1 MFKEPNYL
9 SKDYKNPS
17 KKVVLKIKE
26 GSTPTLP
33 TNPNGKFYK
42 QAHKTESFPLDN
54 ELAEETRVEI
64 LSHYNIPKEHSITL
78 DAPEKGIKRV
88 MRAFT
93 LFLKKNEEGIDN
105 NKDLRF
111 YADGHCPHA
120 VLLEKILDKFGNK
133 IGYTEIDDIF
143 NDKNWEQKWE
153 TKKGFIDPDA
163 DGFSGFEEI
172 RSALASQMIE
182 TQDNGLSKEDVIKFK
197 QDPDSFNTD
206 LPNWFRSG

>member
-1 MFKEPNYL
+1 MFKEPNFTG
-9 SKDYKNPS
+9 SQKDPN
-17 KKVVLKIKE
+17 KKIILKINK

-42 QAHKTESFPLDN
+42 EAHENKSFPLHN
-54 ELAEETRVEI
+54 ELAEETREDI

-93 LFLKKNEEGIDN
+93 LFLKKNDNKGNSPDN
-105 NKDLRF
+105 NLRF

-120 VLLEKILDKFGNK
+120 ILLEKILSKFGNK
-133 IGYTEIDDIF
+133 IGYNEIEDIF
-143 NDKNWEQKWE
+143 NDDNWQQKWE

-182 TQDNGLSKEDVIKFK
+182 TQDNGLSKEDVAKFK
-197 QDPDSFNTD
+197 EDPDSFDTD